1 MTDTSPSSRGAGS
14 LKDDPVWQAAMDW
27 LLQRHATPD
36 DVLLQQAHARWLAAD
51 ERHRKAWR
59 KAEQVWLLSGAM
71 SLPEPE
77 VAAAAPVQRV
87 APRPARRRCWSRRAM
102 TGAALAACVLVLVGR
117 VPTADHSS
125 PAGEHRAVRLSDGSR
140 IELGSDSAIRVAFA
154 PGVRAV
160 TLLKGQAFFEVSHDV
175 SRPFT
180 VQAEDVK
187 VTVTGTAF
195 EVDLGRSAVAVAVQ
209 SGSVQVRDGRGELA
223 VPALGAGDSLRVGL
237 DHSAPHRAR
246 VLPGQIAAWRQWQLL
261 VNDRP
266 LAEVIEELRA
276 YYPGML
282 LLRDRALGERR
293 ITASLNLRSPGS
305 ALQLAI
311 APLGG
316 HLKQWGPYLTEV
328 RARPSSPA
336 EK

>member
-1 MTDTSPSSRGAGS
+1 MTDTPPASRASGP
-14 LKDDPVWQAAMDW
+14 LKDDPIWQAAMDW
-27 LLQRHATPD
+27 LLQRNATPD

-59 KAEQVWLLSGAM
+59 KAEQVWLLSAD
-71 SLPEPE
+71 LTLHE
-77 VAAAAPVQRV
+77 APQAQSEHR
-87 APRPARRRCWSRRAM
+87 APARRRTWSRRAM
-102 TGAALAACVLVLVGR
+102 AGAALAACVLLLVGR
-117 VPTADHSS
+117 MPSADHRS
-125 PAGEHRAVRLSDGSR
+125 PAGEHRQVRLSDGSR
-140 IELGSDSAIRVAFA
+140 IELGSDSAIRVAFE

-160 TLLKGQAFFEVSHDV
+160 TLLKGQAFFEVSPDAA
-175 SRPFT
+175 RPFT

-209 SGSVQVRDGRGELA
+209 SGSVQVRDRRGELA
-223 VPALGAGDSLRVGL
+223 VPALGAGDRLRVGL

-266 LAEVIEELRA
+266 LAEVIEDLRA
-276 YYPGML
+276 YYPGVL

-316 HLKQWGPYLTEV
+316 QLKQWGPYLTEV
-328 RARPSSPA
+328 RAQA
-336 EK
+336 AAAVKK